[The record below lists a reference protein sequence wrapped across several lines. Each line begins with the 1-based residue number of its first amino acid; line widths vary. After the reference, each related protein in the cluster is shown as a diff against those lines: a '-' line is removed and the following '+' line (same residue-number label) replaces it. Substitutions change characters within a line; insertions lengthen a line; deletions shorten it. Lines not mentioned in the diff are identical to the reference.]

1 VAHLSQKLKKKE
13 HQLEMAE
20 HKIDMLV
27 KAVRSLEEHM
37 TRLTDMGKLTTP
49 PSHLDETSQPL
60 LDSSKGL
67 RSLLSGTA
75 SGFWSKQ
82 SEEGGAGSGDE
93 EDMTND
99 HSIPKP
105 SMNGD
110 RGADADRPGRNG
122 TTGGRAQVRIK
133 LHQPLKAIGGSP
145 CLLC

>member
-1 VAHLSQKLKKKE
+1 
-13 HQLEMAE
+13 MAE

-37 TRLTDMGKLTTP
+37 TRLTDMGKLATP
-49 PSHLDETSQPL
+49 PFQLDEALQPL
-60 LDSSKGL
+60 VDSTTGSRVL
-67 RSLLSGTA
+67 FVGTA

-82 SEEGGAGSGDE
+82 SGEGGAGSGDDQ
-93 EDMTND
+93 DMTDD

-122 TTGGRAQVRIK
+122 TASGRAQVGTKPR
-133 LHQPLKAIGGSP
+133 QPSAGRLKFTHLAM
-145 CLLC
+145 